1 MSMRC
6 LSFVVYL
13 VLIAPFASAE
23 IVDAIVASV
32 DDEPILYSDVLIE
45 AGPAMRDLRT
55 TIPAEDEFNREADR
69 VMRETLEQHIDQKL
83 LVRQAQVF
91 GAEVTD
97 KDIDASMQDLRQQL
111 GTNEAFMKELEAT
124 GMTMAEFR
132 DRLRLQILAARM
144 AYSKVRDFEE
154 AVIVS
159 EDDVQKYYAD
169 NQDVFTKKERVLVR
183 QIFLPAPAG
192 GAERAAAKARMDV
205 VLEELEAGTAFEDL
219 AKAYSEGPGKED
231 GGLVGWEE
239 RGELV
244 PALEEAAFALEAG
257 GRSGIIESEFGV
269 HILKVDQREEP
280 GVAPLDEVRTEI
292 EPQLR
297 KGVAQER
304 YKGWLAELRKS
315 SRVRVFM

>member
-1 MSMRC
+1 MRYFP
-6 LSFVVYL
+6 LVVCSI
-13 VLIAPFASAE
+13 LIAPFASAE
-23 IVDAIVASV
+23 IVDAIVATV
-32 DDEPILYSDVLIE
+32 DDEPILYSDVLME

-55 TIPAEDEFNREADR
+55 AIASEEEFNQEADR

-83 LVRQAQVF
+83 LVRQAQIF

-132 DRLRLQILAARM
+132 DRRRLQILAARM

-169 NQDVFTKKERVLVR
+169 NQDVFTKKERALVR
-183 QIFLPAPAG
+183 QIFLPAASG
-192 GAERAAAKARMDV
+192 EAERAAARARMEI

-244 PALEEAAFALEAG
+244 PVLEEAAFALEAG
-257 GRSGIIESEFGV
+257 GHTGAIESEFGV
-269 HILKVDQREEP
+269 HVLKVDKREEA
-280 GVAPLDEVRTEI
+280 GVAPIDEVRTEI

-297 KGVAQER
+297 NGVAQER
-304 YKGWLAELRKS
+304 YKSWLAELRKS